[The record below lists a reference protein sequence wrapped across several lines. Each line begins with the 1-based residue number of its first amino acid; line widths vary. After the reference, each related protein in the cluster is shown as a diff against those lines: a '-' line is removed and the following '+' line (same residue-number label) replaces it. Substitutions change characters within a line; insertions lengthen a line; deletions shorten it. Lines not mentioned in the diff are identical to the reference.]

1 MFSWPFSGFVAIR
14 AKPPKDLGKPL
25 VPDQPSLWPRQTL
38 EYIGSLADLWLT
50 GQTLIQIENAIAI
63 IRSKKVPTYCT
74 RARELSQGVA
84 LDLSFAF
91 GLLPQVWRASKVTDT
106 IPTSIGVASA
116 CMQRG
121 LSSQEGLALSMVMR
135 SLTPDGEQPTR
146 PQINHLFGRIAP
158 YLNPGLPE
166 EQFIHTKSRVELAL
180 LTFEML
186 GLTDQNSE
194 RNSDY

>member
-1 MFSWPFSGFVAIR
+1 LAALLTCG
-14 AKPPKDLGKPL
+14 L
-25 VPDQPSLWPRQTL
+25 PDKN
-38 EYIGSLADLWLT
+38 
-50 GQTLIQIENAIAI
+50 LIQIENAIAI
-63 IRSKKVPTYCT
+63 IRGKKIPTYCT

-106 IPTSIGVASA
+106 IPTSISVASA

-121 LSSQEGLALSMVMR
+121 LSSQEGLALSMIMR
-135 SLTPDGEQPTR
+135 SLTPDGEESTR

-158 YLNPGLPE
+158 YLNPGLPQ
-166 EQFIHTKSRVELAL
+166 EQFIHRVELAL